1 RSYNVH
7 VPASYDGSSP
17 VPLVLDF
24 HGWTS
29 DPSTQQSISGFQ
41 QLADAHGFIV
51 AYPEGYDPMST
62 RRSWNAGT
70 CCDPARADGL
80 DDVGLV
86 RAIVAAL
93 GRNANIHPLRVYATG
108 LSNGGG
114 MSHRL
119 ACEAADLFAAVAP
132 VACPVV
138 LDRFARGQPIRP
150 IPVLA
155 FAGLTDV
162 VVPYAGGE
170 SQPFPGVFFPPA
182 PDSFAYWVGADGC
195 GGGSPDIVENLGN
208 GASCDTYTTCA
219 GSVSVGFCSI
229 HGTAVPVYSGHI
241 LYLNTDGVDVAQRA
255 WDFMSQFTLPTEL
268 PTTTSTTTTT
278 TTLPPP
284 CPPTPAGGCQPAQS
298 QKAVIK

>member
-86 RAIVAAL
+86 RAIVAAIES
-93 GRNANIHPLRVYATG
+93 NANIDPLRGYATG
-108 LSNGGG
+108 LSNARGVPP
-114 MSHRL
+114 RL
-119 ACEAADLFAAVAP
+119 ASEP
-132 VACPVV
+132 
-138 LDRFARGQPIRP
+138 
-150 IPVLA
+150 
-155 FAGLTDV
+155 
-162 VVPYAGGE
+162 
-170 SQPFPGVFFPPA
+170 
-182 PDSFAYWVGADGC
+182 
-195 GGGSPDIVENLGN
+195 
-208 GASCDTYTTCA
+208 
-219 GSVSVGFCSI
+219 
-229 HGTAVPVYSGHI
+229 
-241 LYLNTDGVDVAQRA
+241 AQR
-255 WDFMSQFTLPTEL
+255 F
-268 PTTTSTTTTT
+268 
-278 TTLPPP
+278 
-284 CPPTPAGGCQPAQS
+284 
-298 QKAVIK
+298 